1 MKIRVSPELYAAY
14 QAAKKAFDSAAWRP
28 NSIAQCLAV
37 NCAEPELLLEGNR
50 GGGKTI
56 TLLMTYAAHVD
67 KGYGAAWRGI
77 IFRNTYKALEDII
90 NQSKKVFFRIWPD
103 ATFNETERLW
113 KFPGG
118 ETLKFSQ
125 FATPDDYNTWHGQEF
140 PFIGW
145 EELTNYPTDAC
156 YRSMMSCNR
165 SSFPGVPKLIRA
177 TTNPSGPGKRWVKNR
192 WQLPTMRNQ
201 TQTNIVDEE
210 GYEVPNRMSLHF
222 KFEDNLDLVRVDPKY
237 MSRVRQ
243 SAANAEIRKAWV
255 EGDWNSRS
263 GGFFDDCFH
272 PDIHMLPKFVIP
284 KGWKLFRAL
293 DWGYNAPY
301 SYGIYAECPETCIVE
316 LEPKREIIN
325 GIAHDIPRSMQF
337 IRGDLI
343 RVFEDYG
350 WVPTNGQNK
359 GMRLSPAAAAERFKM
374 LEMKWGIHSLMKG
387 GVAGVDLWN
396 TQTDDNAPIHQFEVR
411 KLNMDKAD
419 VSRGS
424 RKGGLMTLVSYLE
437 NAIPKKADYGG
448 VLPRE
453 QPALFFIEANNA
465 QALRILSEITPDPDN
480 PDDFRQDA
488 EDHLVDEL
496 RYMLSRRDRSV
507 KQHQA

>member
-14 QAAKKAFDSAAWRP
+14 QAAKKAFDNAAWRP

-37 NCAEPELLLEGNR
+37 NCTEPELLLEGNR

-125 FATPDDYNTWHGQEF
+125 FANPDDYNTWHGQEF

-192 WQLPTMRNQ
+192 WALPTMRNQ
-201 TQTNIVDEE
+201 VQTNITDEE

-325 GIAHDIPRSMQF
+325 GVAHDIPRSMQF

-359 GMRLSPAAAAERFKM
+359 GMRL
-374 LEMKWGIHSLMKG
+374 
-387 GVAGVDLWN
+387 
-396 TQTDDNAPIHQFEVR
+396 
-411 KLNMDKAD
+411 
-419 VSRGS
+419 
-424 RKGGLMTLVSYLE
+424 
-437 NAIPKKADYGG
+437 
-448 VLPRE
+448 
-453 QPALFFIEANNA
+453 
-465 QALRILSEITPDPDN
+465 
-480 PDDFRQDA
+480 
-488 EDHLVDEL
+488 
-496 RYMLSRRDRSV
+496 
-507 KQHQA
+507 